1 MGLEKLEYLLT
12 VEKTGSISKAAD
24 LLYMSQPS
32 LSKSIASVEKAI
44 GCKIFQRTP
53 NGLKPT
59 PEGNRYLAYARQA
72 VKLREEV
79 LADLRRRCG
88 EKSRQQRF
96 MLGLTPMR
104 STATLSKTLFNFAN
118 SGIPIQ
124 LRSTIAQDDVL
135 VEKLLAGEV
144 DIAVVMLPP
153 GFQVNPA
160 LACHHLCSERLLLAV
175 SSRNPVLEKANRNL
189 KSDFPYLS
197 PQDIRDQHFILPNE
211 GTRLY
216 EMISSFFQA
225 EGIFPQDVSIY
236 EDNIDIARALVA
248 RGLGVCFVNERL
260 ARAAPSEDICY
271 CRTEGTLPIRNVYAL
286 WRRLDTEQPD
296 RSIFFQL
303 FCEEWQEVRWYVD
316 QAQASM

>member
-1 MGLEKLEYLLT
+1 MGMEKLEYLLM
-12 VEKTGSISKAAD
+12 VERTGSISRAAD

-53 NGLKPT
+53 TGLRPT
-59 PEGNRYLAYARQA
+59 AEGSRYLAYARQA

-79 LADLRRRCG
+79 LADLRRCCG
-88 EKSRQQRF
+88 EKPRQRRF

-118 SGIPIQ
+118 SGIPIE

-135 VEKLLAGEV
+135 VEKLLSGEV

-153 GFQVNPA
+153 GFQVDLS

-175 SSRNPVLEKANRNL
+175 SSRNPVVKKANRDL

-197 PQDIRDQHFILPNE
+197 PQDMRDQHFILPTE

-216 EMISSFFQA
+216 EMISRFFQA
-225 EGIFPQDVSIY
+225 EGIFPQHVSIY

-260 ARAAPSEDICY
+260 AKAAPCEDICY

-286 WRRLDTEQPD
+286 WRRLDAEKPD
-296 RSIFFQL
+296 RAIFFRL
-303 FCEEWQEVRWYVD
+303 FCDEWQEVRWYVD
-316 QAQASM
+316 EAQSAM